1 MPSPESVYEDL
12 EGDHRSREGEVRLIE
27 RLLQQ
32 TTVEDEQTML
42 KRTLILLL
50 YAHLEGFCKFA
61 LLSYTA
67 SLNALGLKCSEAAYP
82 IVAATLSQVFAALRD
97 PNSKHD
103 AFRRSLPDDARL
115 HLSAREQRFIES
127 YDKISGQNVEIP
139 DRVVD
144 TQSNLSS
151 NVLKKV
157 MFQLGLDYPAV
168 ENHQE
173 NMNQLLG
180 IRNAI
185 AHGDRLKIP
194 TDKQVADFS
203 TTTFVL
209 MRFLQGEVYSALKD
223 RIYLR
228 HKEPT

>member
-1 MPSPESVYEDL
+1 MLSPEAVYEDL
-12 EGDHRSREGEVRLIE
+12 EGDHRSREGEVRLVE

-32 TTVEDEQTML
+32 TSVEDEQTML

-67 SLNALGLKCSEAAYP
+67 ALNALGLQCSEATYP
-82 IVAATLSQVFAALRD
+82 IVSATLSKVFAALRD

-103 AFRRSLPDDARL
+103 VFRRKLPDDAPL
-115 HLSAREQRFIES
+115 HLAAREQEFIAS
-127 YDKISGQNVEIP
+127 FDKVLHLPVAIP

-144 TQSNLSS
+144 TQSNLSGI
-151 NVLKKV
+151 VLKKV
-157 MFQLGLDYPAV
+157 MFQLGLDYPAIDA
-168 ENHQE
+168 HQSTI
-173 NMNQLLG
+173 NRLLG

-194 TDKQVADFS
+194 SDREIAEFS
-203 TTTFVL
+203 SATFVL
-209 MRFLQGEVYSALKD
+209 MRFLQGEIYAALKN
-223 RIYLR
+223 RTYL
-228 HKEPT
+228 K